1 MHDSA
6 VAIVRPRARA
16 SARTCSSTERSSRE
30 KIHFSSGSA
39 IAALESRRSLLRAR
53 LDDEVDVDLELAR
66 ADRHLDAVA
75 VSPGLFE
82 RAGDRGLAQTEQ
94 AEDAAVRRRRPR
106 QKLPNRLARERVRPE
121 PLQLGRR
128 SGQDDDDASVR
139 SAEDEARR
147 GSGEADRGGRNG
159 TRRLLPHARL
169 EVGVRPPQSLGDR
182 ARDGADL
189 LLELLVDDELEPGR
203 ARDHLDGA
211 VVVRRAEPTGDEARV
226 GFQAFSERRFELDGV
241 VADDRDPRGLEAV
254 AKRLGGEEWAVP
266 VSPLAA
272 DELAAGGDDRRPR
285 ARGHPPRTVTPGECV
300 MWTPAGLR
308 AAT

>member
-39 IAALESRRSLLRAR
+39 IAASSARRALVRAR

-66 ADRHLDAVA
+66 ADRDLDAVA
-75 VSPGLFE
+75 VSAGFLE
-82 RAGDRGLAQTEQ
+82 RAGDRRLADAEQ
-94 AEDAAVRRRRPR
+94 AEDAALGRRRPCE
-106 QKLPNRLARERVRPE
+106 QFPHRLARERVRPE

-128 SGQDDDDASVR
+128 PGQDDDDAPVR
-139 SAEDEARR
+139 RAEDKARR
-147 GSGEADRGGRNG
+147 GSREADRDSRNR

-169 EVGVRPPQSLGDR
+169 EVGVRAPQALGDR

-203 ARDHLDGA
+203 ARRPSRRCG
-211 VVVRRAEPTGDEARV
+211 RRASAR
-226 GFQAFSERRFELDGV
+226 AHRRRSTRRL
-241 VADDRDPRGLEAV
+241 RG
-254 AKRLGGEEWAVP
+254 RP
-266 VSPLAA
+266 AA
-272 DELAAGGDDRRPR
+272 P
-285 ARGHPPRTVTPGECV
+285 
-300 MWTPAGLR
+300 LR
-308 AAT
+308 AQRGCRRRS